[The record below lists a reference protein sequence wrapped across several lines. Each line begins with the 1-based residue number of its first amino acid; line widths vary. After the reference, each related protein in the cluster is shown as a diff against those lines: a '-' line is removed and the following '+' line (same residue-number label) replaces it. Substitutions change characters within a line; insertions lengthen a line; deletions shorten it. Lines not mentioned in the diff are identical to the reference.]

1 MPIINSVLE
10 GFNGSIMAYGQTSSG
25 KTHTMLGPS
34 IDDEEN
40 KGIIPRMVGGI
51 FEKIESA
58 AEDIEFSVKVSFIE
72 IYNEKIRDL
81 LNPEKVNLKI
91 GENKDKGVY
100 VREMTE
106 TYVGQEDEV
115 FQILK
120 IGNENRAIGV
130 TDMNSQSSRSHSV
143 FILQVEQKNVSD
155 FSSKTGKIYLV
166 DLAGS
171 ERLSKTGVQG
181 QALKEA

>member
-1 MPIINSVLE
+1 
-10 GFNGSIMAYGQTSSG
+10 
-25 KTHTMLGPS
+25 MLGPS
-34 IDDEEN
+34 IDDEEH

-51 FEKIESA
+51 FEKIEWA

-91 GENKDKGVY
+91 HEHKDKGVY

-143 FILQVEQKNVSD
+143 FIL
-155 FSSKTGKIYLV
+155 
-166 DLAGS
+166 
-171 ERLSKTGVQG
+171 
-181 QALKEA
+181 

>member
-1 MPIINSVLE
+1 
-10 GFNGSIMAYGQTSSG
+10 
-25 KTHTMLGPS
+25 MLGPS

-51 FEKIESA
+51 FEQIESA

-181 QALKEA
+181 

>member
-1 MPIINSVLE
+1 MKIWILFDKIDYNFDYVFDLESMQENVYKTAVMPIINSVLE

-34 IDDEEN
+34 IDDDVN

-51 FEKIESA
+51 FEQIESA

-91 GENKDKGVY
+91 HENKDKGVY

-115 FQILK
+115 F
-120 IGNENRAIGV
+120 
-130 TDMNSQSSRSHSV
+130 
-143 FILQVEQKNVSD
+143 
-155 FSSKTGKIYLV
+155 
-166 DLAGS
+166 
-171 ERLSKTGVQG
+171 
-181 QALKEA
+181 